1 MAYEVIRVAV
11 FDPLVYCHVY
21 YSCCRWE
28 NLMNNYKVRPALE
41 SESTQ
46 IKDLINLVGINPSG
60 LDWKRFVVAVN
71 EEAKVIACGQ
81 LKPHGED
88 VIELASIA
96 TLPEYRGQGL
106 ARAII
111 ENLIGKGPRPLYLMC
126 IAHNGPMY
134 EKFGFRSIAE
144 DQMPKYF
151 RRIKKLFAVADVFR
165 KSGEELLVMKL
176 E

>member
-1 MAYEVIRVAV
+1 VSNFEI
-11 FDPLVYCHVY
+11 
-21 YSCCRWE
+21 
-28 NLMNNYKVRPALE
+28 RPALE

-106 ARAII
+106 ARTII
-111 ENLIGKGPRPLYLMC
+111 EHLLGKAPRPLYLMC

-144 DQMPKYF
+144 NQMPKYF
-151 RRIKKLFAVADVFR
+151 RRIKKLFAVAEVFR
-165 KSGEELLVMKL
+165 KSEEELLVMKL